1 MDSLDC
7 SAHPSLILA
16 AGLLL
21 AYLAYGAVYR
31 LCLSP
36 VAHFPGPRLAALT
49 FWYEFYY
56 DVLCSGRY
64 TWRIAEMHKT
74 YGPVVRINPYE
85 LHVNVPD
92 FYDTLYASAA
102 SGRRTEKWRWSAK
115 MFGTTQAAVG
125 TASHELHRL
134 RRAALN
140 PFFSRRSVVRLEP
153 VIQANVDKLRARLH
167 GFAATGQ
174 HVNLTDAF
182 TALSADVIGAFA
194 FGKPY
199 GFLDADDFNPG
210 WHKLMLDLSRGTHLM
225 KQFGWLYTIL
235 TCIPQRLVSIIHPLT
250 KELFDVQNGITAQ
263 IEEIKASKTKNPSPS
278 DAPPTILHDLLANP
292 NSRLPPPELATPR
305 LTEEAFTL
313 LGAGTVTTAHTLSTT
328 LYHLLANPSKL
339 SRLRSELAPLY
350 LPNPNP
356 NPSSPNSSSP
366 SPSEPPPPP
375 TWTRLERLPYLSA
388 VLAEGL
394 RLSYGVSHRLPRLSP
409 DAPLRVVPGGAPE
422 AVATIPPG
430 TPVSMTQ
437 MFLHDDASIF
447 PEPAAFWPERW
458 LLLSEGQEEEGEG
471 EGEGEGDR
479 KEATEGGEATER
491 ERELAR
497 MRRFLVPF
505 SRGTRQCVG
514 MNLAY
519 AEMVLALAA
528 LARPGLRLE
537 LWETGVEDV
546 RVAHDWFNPA
556 PRAGSKGVRVL
567 VRTEEEGFVGENGR
581 EEEEEE
587 EEEEK
592 EACVR

>member
-1 MDSLDC
+1 MDSLDI
-7 SAHPSLILA
+7 SAHPSLILVA
-16 AGLLL
+16 ALLL
-21 AYLAYGAVYR
+21 AYLAYGAVQR
-31 LCLSP
+31 LYLSP
-36 VAHFPGPRLAALT
+36 IAHFPGPRFAALT

-64 TWRIAEMHKT
+64 TWRIAEMHER

-102 SGRRTEKWRWSAK
+102 SGRRTEKWSWSAK

-153 VIQANVDKLRARLH
+153 VIQANVDKLRSRLE
-167 GFAATGQ
+167 GFANAGD

-182 TALSADVIGAFA
+182 TALSADVIGDFA
-194 FGKPY
+194 FGKRY
-199 GFLDADDFNPG
+199 GFLDAEDFNPG

-250 KELFDVQNGITAQ
+250 KELFDVQNSITAQ
-263 IEEIKASKTKNPSPS
+263 IEELKARKSNPLSPNS
-278 DAPPTILHDLLANP
+278 SGDAPPTILHDLIANP
-292 NSRLPPPELATPR
+292 NTHHLPPPELTTPR

-328 LYHLLANPSKL
+328 VYHLLANPSKL

-350 LPNPNP
+350 P
-356 NPSSPNSSSP
+356 PSSSSSSP
-366 SPSEPPPPP
+366 
-375 TWTRLERLPYLSA
+375 TWTHLERLPYLSA
-388 VLAEGL
+388 VMAEGL
-394 RLSYGVSHRLPRLSP
+394 RLSYGVSHRLPRVSP
-409 DAPLRVVPGGAPE
+409 DAALRVPGGAPDQPD
-422 AVATIPPG
+422 AAIIIPPG

-437 MFLHDDASIF
+437 MFLHDDARIF
-447 PEPAAFWPERW
+447 PEPAAFRPERW
-458 LLLSEGQEEEGEG
+458 LVEAEEREDEEKMTMDG
-471 EGEGEGDR
+471 
-479 KEATEGGEATER
+479 ER
-491 ERELAR
+491 EREVAR

-505 SRGTRQCVG
+505 SKGTRQCVG

-519 AEMVLALAA
+519 AEMFLALAA
-528 LARPGLRLE
+528 LARPGLGLE

-556 PRAGSKGVRVL
+556 PRVGSKGVRVL
-567 VRTEEEGFVGENGR
+567 VKR
-581 EEEEEE
+581 EKVEM
-587 EEEEK
+587 
-592 EACVR
+592 EARDV